1 MAMID
6 AKSKYVLTYD
16 LKILYCPNIQLKNIC
31 KELNLMTYEFS
42 QFEGKESAI
51 DNGYEIAANTV
62 KNIADKIIMGKVGN
76 ELPEKEMKWIQ
87 DYERLL
93 REDLSLITN
102 RELTFN
108 YLILKLAL
116 AGFSLDVAKNIVVH
130 YYTNIINQNDV
141 PHPQIFLNEI
151 NNVLKNKTFWVKFDL
166 QKEEISEYLF
176 IKKVLK
182 ARERIGYTF
191 SFDELF
197 RTEYLNLASD
207 GVATSL
213 IKYNQQPSYLV
224 THKMSLNE
232 QMPLVLSVY
241 KKIIWGLIVKAYT
254 EMGKPVDEL
263 IAKGLVKDMT
273 NILKLYMTIHSKDF
287 D

>member
-1 MAMID
+1 MVE

-16 LKILYCPNIQLKNIC
+16 LKILYCPNMQIKNVC
-31 KELNLMTYEFS
+31 KELNLLTYEFS
-42 QFEGKESAI
+42 QYEGKESAI
-51 DNGYEIAANTV
+51 DNGYEIAANMV
-62 KNIADKIIMGKVGN
+62 KGIADKIIMGKVGN

-87 DYERLL
+87 DFERLL
-93 REDLSLITN
+93 RDDISLITN

-116 AGFSLDVAKNIVVH
+116 AGFSLDVAKNIVVA
-130 YYTNIINQNDV
+130 YYSNIINKNEV
-141 PHPQIFLNEI
+141 PHPQVFLNEI

-166 QKEEISEYLF
+166 QKEEITEYLF

-182 ARERIGYTF
+182 ARDRIGYTF

-197 RTEYLNLASD
+197 RNEYLNLAGD
-207 GVATSL
+207 GVATAL

-224 THKMSLNE
+224 THKLSLNE

-254 EMGKPVDEL
+254 EMGRPVDEI
-263 IAKGLVKDMT
+263 IAKGLIKDMT
-273 NILKLYMTIHSKDF
+273 NTLKLYMTIHSKDF

>member
-1 MAMID
+1 MID

-166 QKEEISEYLF
+166 QKEEVSEYLF

>member
-1 MAMID
+1 MID

-16 LKILYCPNIQLKNIC
+16 LKILYCPNVQLKNIC

-42 QFEGKESAI
+42 QFEGKESDI

-62 KNIADKIIMGKVGN
+62 KGIADKIIMGKVGN

-87 DYERLL
+87 DYEKLL
-93 REDLSLITN
+93 REDISLITN

-130 YYTNIINQNDV
+130 YYTNIIHQHDV

-176 IKKVLK
+176 IKKVL
-182 ARERIGYTF
+182 
-191 SFDELF
+191 
-197 RTEYLNLASD
+197 
-207 GVATSL
+207 
-213 IKYNQQPSYLV
+213 
-224 THKMSLNE
+224 
-232 QMPLVLSVY
+232 
-241 KKIIWGLIVKAYT
+241 
-254 EMGKPVDEL
+254 
-263 IAKGLVKDMT
+263 
-273 NILKLYMTIHSKDF
+273 
-287 D
+287 